1 MAVCNLDKNNDSNG
15 HRPTIWNYL
24 WALPCSILGLT
35 IALIFVPFGICTRT
49 QSGVLEVFPRREPIP
64 WRLPFLAITFGHVV
78 LGKNAGCLDTL
89 RAHEM
94 VHVRQ
99 YELWGVFFLL
109 AYPMA
114 SLFALFRGKNPYWFN
129 WFEVEARRLSGETNV
144 VTNKSN

>member
-1 MAVCNLDKNNDSNG
+1 MAVCNLDKKNDSNG

-78 LGKNAGCLDTL
+78 LGKNAGCLKTL
-89 RAHEM
+89 RRHEM

-99 YELWGVFFLL
+99 YELWGVFSCWHIPWQVCLHFFVVRILIGSIGSKL
-109 AYPMA
+109 
-114 SLFALFRGKNPYWFN
+114 
-129 WFEVEARRLSGETNV
+129 RRVGLV
-144 VTNKSN
+144 VKQTR